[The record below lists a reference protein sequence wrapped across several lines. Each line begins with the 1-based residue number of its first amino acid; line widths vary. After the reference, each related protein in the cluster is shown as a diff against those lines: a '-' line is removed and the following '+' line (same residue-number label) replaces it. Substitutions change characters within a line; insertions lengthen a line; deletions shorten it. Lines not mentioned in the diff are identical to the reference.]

1 MAGKAKRQKKKK
13 RRGQSVQDLIGIKR
27 FTKYGL
33 LTNKGEMLFFLV
45 APTNISVL
53 SRANIDIKIH
63 HLTEVLSTIPNIE
76 IICTD
81 ASECFDSNMVYL
93 QNRIREES
101 NAKIRKLLE
110 KDIAFLDDI
119 QVEMATARQFLFAI
133 HVKGQKE
140 KQTFD
145 TINLILKAFA
155 DAKFEGR
162 RMKKADIKR
171 FLALYFEASVYG
183 DQMPDVDGSQYLDP
197 ELVEGQSAS
206 KEKRERGK

>member
-1 MAGKAKRQKKKK
+1 MANKAKRQKKKK

-33 LTNKGEMLFFLV
+33 LTNRGEMLFFLV

-76 IICTD
+76 ITCTD

-93 QNRIREES
+93 QNRLHEES
-101 NAKIRKLLE
+101 NARIRKLLE

-155 DAKFEGR
+155 DAKFEGH

-183 DQMPDVDGSQYLDP
+183 DQMPDVDGSQHLDP
-197 ELVEGQSAS
+197 ALLETQGVS
-206 KEKRERGK
+206 EK

>member
-1 MAGKAKRQKKKK
+1 MAKKAKRQKKKK
-13 RRGQSVQDLIGIKR
+13 RRGQSVQELIGIKR

-33 LTNKGEMLFFLV
+33 LTNRGEMLFFLV
-45 APTNISVL
+45 SPTNISVL

-76 IICTD
+76 ITCTD

-93 QNRIREES
+93 QNRISEES
-101 NAKIRKLLE
+101 NPKIRKLLN

-119 QVEMATARQFLFAI
+119 QVEMATARQFLFVI

-155 DAKFEGR
+155 DAKFEGH
-162 RMKKADIKR
+162 RMNKEDIKR

-183 DQMPDVDGSQYLDP
+183 DQLPDVDGSQYLDP
-197 ELVEGQSAS
+197 AIL
-206 KEKRERGK
+206 EKQEPQVS

>member
-33 LTNKGEMLFFLV
+33 LTNRGEMLFFLV

-63 HLTEVLSTIPNIE
+63 HLTEVLSSIPNIE
-76 IICTD
+76 IVCTD

-93 QNRIREES
+93 QNRLHEES
-101 NAKIRKLLE
+101 NAKIRRLLE
-110 KDIAFLDDI
+110 KDAAFLDDI

-140 KQTFD
+140 KQTFE
-145 TINLILKAFA
+145 TINTILKAFA
-155 DAKFEGR
+155 DAKFEGH
-162 RMKKADIKR
+162 RMNKADIKR

-197 ELVEGQSAS
+197 ALVEEHAVPKKQ
-206 KEKRERGK
+206 RRRN